1 MWDSFK
7 CHVSDAAKTVLS
19 NFNIDT
25 AIIPG
30 GCTSKIQTPNVV
42 WNKPFK
48 QKVTEL
54 YDEWMA
60 DEANHTFTDAG
71 NMRGPSDDKSYNG

>member
-1 MWDSFK
+1 MNDELTQRYLSEVLGRFSFSRRLLVWDSFK

-30 GCTSKIQTPNVV
+30 GCTSKIQAPDVV
-42 WNKPFK
+42 
-48 QKVTEL
+48 
-54 YDEWMA
+54 
-60 DEANHTFTDAG
+60 
-71 NMRGPSDDKSYNG
+71 

>member
-1 MWDSFK
+1 MLRKLSF
-7 CHVSDAAKTVLS
+7 S

-30 GCTSKIQTPNVV
+30 GCTSKIQVPGVV

-54 YDEWMA
+54 YDDWLQSNLLNNPRWVIHLKISQKVMLK
-60 DEANHTFTDAG
+60 TPF
-71 NMRGPSDDKSYNG
+71 RKI